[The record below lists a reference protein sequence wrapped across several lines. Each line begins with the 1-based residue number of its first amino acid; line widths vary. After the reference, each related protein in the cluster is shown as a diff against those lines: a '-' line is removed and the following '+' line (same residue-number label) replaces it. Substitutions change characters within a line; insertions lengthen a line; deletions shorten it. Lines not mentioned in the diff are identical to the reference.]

1 MITSLVDT
9 DEADFCTGM
18 LDDNAALPIPAY
30 TRLPT
35 EWLDGDEF
43 CDQCRISLARVDEP
57 LEGDQIPGP
66 GAYEITW
73 RR

>member
-1 MITSLVDT
+1 MQL
-9 DEADFCTGM
+9 TG
-18 LDDNAALPIPAY
+18 PI
-30 TRLPT
+30 L

-43 CDQCRISLARVDEP
+43 CDQCQIALAHPDEP

-66 GAYEITW
+66 GIYEVCW